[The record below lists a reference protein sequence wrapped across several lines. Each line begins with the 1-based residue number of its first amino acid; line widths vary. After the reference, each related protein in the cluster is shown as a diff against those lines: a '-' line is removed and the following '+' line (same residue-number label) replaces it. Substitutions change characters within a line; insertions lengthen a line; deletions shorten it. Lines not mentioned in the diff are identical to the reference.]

1 MQYNKTRAIQ
11 TMSNN
16 SLSAITLCDK
26 YLHGGVF
33 SVKILAGGYGLEVT
47 QCQGCK
53 QLRPNR
59 FVIDHAK
66 WW

>member
-1 MQYNKTRAIQ
+1 
-11 TMSNN
+11 MSNN
-16 SLSAITLCDK
+16 SLSAITVRDK

-33 SVKILAGGYGLEVT
+33 SVKISAGGYGLEVT

-66 WW
+66 RW